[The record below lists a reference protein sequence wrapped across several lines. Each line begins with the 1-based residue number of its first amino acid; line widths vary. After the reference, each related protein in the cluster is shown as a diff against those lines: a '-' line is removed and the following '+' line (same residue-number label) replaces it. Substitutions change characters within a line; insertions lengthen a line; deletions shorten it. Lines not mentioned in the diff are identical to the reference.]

1 MKIRE
6 SIDFVKILNEVK
18 DAKSPKAKQMIM
30 EEHKNNKVL
39 QRILF
44 YTFNPYKRYGITKK
58 TFEKYKPNGAE
69 IDKNMTF
76 YSLLDKL
83 AESNINDSLRMEVV
97 NYLEMFND
105 EVKEIMKGVLI
116 KDLELGVS
124 ATTIN
129 KVWPKLIPEF
139 SLQLAARFENV
150 ELHKNEE
157 IFVTEKFDGIRCVCI
172 ISEGTIKF
180 FTRQGKEILGLK
192 EITNQIKLM
201 GLSEMVLDGE
211 LLFNGECT
219 DSAEQYKKTTKIVN
233 SKMENKTQITF
244 NMFDILPLSEF
255 KKGESK
261 LVYADR
267 RKQLDALYQTDV
279 TSVAPILYKGTDHSK
294 IMEVHREMIK
304 NKREGCMVNRNDVY
318 ECKRTKSL
326 LKVKTM
332 NDVDLEIVGYEE
344 GRGENEGR
352 LGAFIVDYK
361 GHKVNVG
368 SGYSKMQRIE
378 FWKNREMFIGQIIK
392 VQYFEETQ
400 NQQGGLSL
408 RFPVFLELR
417 TDKDEVSYE

>member
-1 MKIRE
+1 MNIIE
-6 SIDFVKILNEVK
+6 ILNEIR
-18 DAKSPKAKQMIM
+18 DAKSPKAKKEVM
-30 EEHKNNKVL
+30 EKYKSNDTL
-39 QRILF
+39 QKLIH
-44 YTFNPYKRYGITKK
+44 YTYNPYKRYGITKK
-58 TFEKYKPNGAE
+58 TFANYQKNGVPNQN
-69 IDKNMTF
+69 DSL
-76 YSLLDKL
+76 YSLLDEL
-83 AESNINDSLRMEVV
+83 AASNINDELRYKFVNFISMFDEKYQEV
-97 NYLEMFND
+97 
-105 EVKEIMKGVLI
+105 MKGVAM
-116 KDLELGVS
+116 KDLNLGVS
-124 ATTIN
+124 ATTFN
-129 KVWPKLIPEF
+129 KVWPGIIPTF
-139 SLQLAARFENV
+139 NLQLAARFQNTSLDEN
-150 ELHKNEE
+150 EY
-157 IFVTEKFDGIRCVCI
+157 IYVTEKFDGIRCVCI

-211 LLFNGECT
+211 LLFNGEYT

-279 TSVAPILYKGTDHSK
+279 TSVAPILYEGTDHSK

-304 NKREGCMVNRNDVY
+304 NKREGCMVNRNHTY
-318 ECKRTKSL
+318 QCQRTKSL

-417 TDKDEVSYE
+417 TDKDEPSYE

>member
-1 MKIRE
+1 MNIIE
-6 SIDFVKILNEVK
+6 ILNEIR
-18 DAKSPKAKQMIM
+18 DAKSPKAKKEVM
-30 EEHKNNKVL
+30 EKYKSNEIL
-39 QRILF
+39 QKLIH
-44 YTFNPYKRYGITKK
+44 YTYNPYKRYGITKK
-58 TFEKYKPNGAE
+58 TFANYQKNGAPNQN
-69 IDKNMTF
+69 DSL
-76 YSLLDKL
+76 YSLLDEL
-83 AESNINDSLRMEVV
+83 AASNINDELRYKFVNFISMFDEKYQEV
-97 NYLEMFND
+97 
-105 EVKEIMKGVLI
+105 MKGVAM
-116 KDLELGVS
+116 KDLNLGVS
-124 ATTIN
+124 ATTFN
-129 KVWPKLIPEF
+129 KVWPGIIPTF
-139 SLQLAARFENV
+139 NLQLAARFQNTSLDEN
-150 ELHKNEE
+150 EY
-157 IFVTEKFDGIRCVCI
+157 IYVTEKFDGIRCVCI

-211 LLFNGECT
+211 LLFNGEYI

-279 TSVAPILYKGTDHSK
+279 TSVAPILYEGTDHSK

-304 NKREGCMVNRNDVY
+304 NKREGCMVNRNHVY
-318 ECKRTKSL
+318 QCQRTKSL

-417 TDKDEVSYE
+417 TDKDEPSYE

>member
-1 MKIRE
+1 
-6 SIDFVKILNEVK
+6 
-18 DAKSPKAKQMIM
+18 
-30 EEHKNNKVL
+30 
-39 QRILF
+39 
-44 YTFNPYKRYGITKK
+44 
-58 TFEKYKPNGAE
+58 
-69 IDKNMTF
+69 
-76 YSLLDKL
+76 
-83 AESNINDSLRMEVV
+83 
-97 NYLEMFND
+97 
-105 EVKEIMKGVLI
+105 MKGVLI

-129 KVWPKLIPEF
+129 KVWPKLIPGF

-150 ELHKNEE
+150 ELHKNEY
-157 IFVTEKFDGIRCVCI
+157 IYVTEKFDGIRCVCI

-211 LLFNGECT
+211 LLFNGEYA

-279 TSVAPILYKGTDHSK
+279 TSVAPILYEGTDHSK
-294 IMEVHREMIK
+294 IMEIHGEMIK
-304 NKREGCMVNRNDVY
+304 NKREGCMVNRNHVY
-318 ECKRTKSL
+318 QCQRTKSL

-332 NDVDLEIVGYEE
+332 NDVDLEIVGAEE

-408 RFPVFLELR
+408 RFPVFVELR
-417 TDKDEVSYE
+417 TDKDEPSYE